1 MGGIGSR
8 AHRRGEGRRLPSRST
23 LGRAG
28 LVFALTLFG
37 QAVLSPTHAS
47 ATVALN
53 VTTTADIAP
62 TAGDCGN
69 TSTTPPS
76 PLSLREATC
85 IANNYGNTQ
94 AVTISVPAGIYTVT
108 NGELQLGKVNGSNIT
123 LTGAG
128 TASTIIDAN
137 HNSRVL
143 DLDPSVVGGVTTS
156 ISGVTITNGR
166 DGTFG
171 GAGIIAGSGHS
182 ATLDHLTV
190 SNSVFSNNQ
199 ANFAV
204 PTASNKPGGALSF
217 QGGTLSLTNDT
228 FTGNQ
233 SFSSAGAAVWFQTF
247 EAAGETLTVTGSTFS
262 GNSIANSGA
271 SGTSGGALALSAG
284 AGGGTYTVSN
294 STFTGNTATSSG

>member
-128 TASTIIDAN
+128 PASTIIDGN
-137 HNSRVL
+137 HASRVL
-143 DLDPSVVGGVTTS
+143 DLDPSTVGGVTTS
-156 ISGVTITNGR
+156 ISGVTVTNGR

-171 GAGIIAGSGHS
+171 GAGIIAGSGP
-182 ATLDHLTV
+182 ATGLDTLTI
-190 SNSVFSNNQ
+190 SNSVISDNQ
-199 ANFAV
+199 ANFAA
-204 PTASNKPGGALSF
+204 PTASSKPGGGILF
-217 QGGTLSLTNDT
+217 QGGVLHLANDT
-228 FTGNQ
+228 FSGNE
-233 SFSSAGAAVWFQTF
+233 SFSSAGSAVFYQAIGAPGGQT
-247 EAAGETLTVTGSTFS
+247 LSVTGSTFS
-262 GNSIANSGA
+262 GNAIANSGA
-271 SGTSGGALALSAG
+271 SGTSGGALGLSAG
-284 AGGGTYTVSN
+284 AGG
-294 STFTGNTATSSG
+294 